1 MSVTST
7 DTVIAAPT
15 EHSIRSLGTLIDPLT
30 PPRHRNSEISKVYK
44 QASTLFLT
52 RRLSEALSALEPV
65 LTPIKSSEDS
75 LDDETSAE
83 VALIATA
90 SRSLRVKIWSLYLT
104 LLNAIIELGPE
115 DGKAAFGLKQ
125 WRDIAAK
132 ARDGSIWDE
141 VVRVGYSGVEGKVD
155 ADVVTNLATLL
166 LTHSATQS
174 TNQEHL
180 ETYLATSDLPNETH
194 GDPFDSSNDRSR
206 PRHQEHSM
214 NASIISPRALASRL
228 KILELYI
235 LHVLPANSQW
245 EYAREFVQMNDT
257 LDEEQKH
264 LFEQALEELQTD
276 KLTEEATPQ
285 QSDYAE
291 NEAVAGLKEAEPIPV
306 EDSEQHDTREHRR
319 SNSEQ
324 DYGIEEA
331 KAANP
336 EKSTTKAVE
345 TKPSSSA
352 SRSNRSSQRREGKP
366 SPGSKISPKKQ
377 PSDSSIIHRSRAF
390 VTGLQKLVLN
400 MTQSMSRNPL
410 AMFRFVIFLVA
421 LLVALSRR
429 DVKER
434 ISRMWEKVKGTV
446 GMGVKVSYI

>member
-15 EHSIRSLGTLIDPLT
+15 EHSIRSLGTLLDSLT

-65 LTPIKSSEDS
+65 LTPIQPSENN
-75 LDDETSAE
+75 LDGEESDK
-83 VALIATA
+83 VAPIATA

-115 DGKAAFGLKQ
+115 DGKAAFGVKQ

-141 VVRVGYSGVEGKVD
+141 VIRIGYGGVEGKVD

-166 LTHSATQS
+166 LSHSATQS

-194 GDPFDSSNDRSR
+194 GDPFDNPNDRSR
-206 PRHQEHSM
+206 PRHQDSSM
-214 NASIISPRALASRL
+214 NSSTSTPRALASRL

-245 EYAREFVQMNDT
+245 EYARDFVQMNDT
-257 LDEEQKH
+257 LDEEQKD
-264 LFEQALEELQTD
+264 LFQQALEGFQTD
-276 KLTEEATPQ
+276 KFPENATPR

-291 NEAVAGLKEAEPIPV
+291 IEAVAGLKEAEPRPV
-306 EDSEQHDTREHRR
+306 EDTEQPDSREHRR

-331 KAANP
+331 KAALLP
-336 EKSTTKAVE
+336 KAGTKAAD
-345 TKPSSSA
+345 TKSSASA
-352 SRSNRSSQRREGKP
+352 SRSSRSSQRREGKP
-366 SPGSKISPKKQ
+366 SPGPKTSPRKQ
-377 PSDSSIIHRSRAF
+377 PSNSSIIQRSKAF
-390 VTGLQKLVLN
+390 VAGLQKLVSN
-400 MTQSMSRNPL
+400 MIQSMSRNPL
-410 AMFRFVIFLVA
+410 ALFRFVIFLVA
-421 LLVALSRR
+421 LVVALSRR

-434 ISRMWEKVKGTV
+434 IGKMWEKVKGTV